1 MLSSLR
7 IRDYA
12 LIDDLALDFEPGL
25 SVLTGE
31 TGAGKSI
38 IVGALSLLL
47 GDKPDTTSIRT
58 GADSATVEGR
68 FRDCPAALAAA
79 AALGITPAT
88 GDADLLLRR
97 RVDRTGRSAAWA
109 CDGPVTIAGL
119 ARTADRLI
127 DLHGQHEHQLLLRPD
142 FQLETL
148 DAYAG
153 LAAERRAFGERYERR
168 AALAVE
174 LARRD
179 EQLGQARARR
189 ELTEFQLNELAA
201 AHVTAGEIEELHRER
216 ELLQSAER
224 RYALARQLEE
234 LLSDGEPS
242 AGSLLAA
249 AVKALAVLAELD
261 PAQSEGLDALRS
273 AQAAADDTW
282 RRLVRYREGVEF
294 SPERLEEVNARLFL
308 IEKLERKYRV
318 PAAELPALEAGL
330 RAEADGLE
338 HHHERRTALAS
349 ELLAL
354 DDQLAA
360 AATALTKKRTRAARR
375 LEPLLK
381 AELDALGLGRA
392 ELALQLT
399 QSEGL
404 TPSGRDTAEFLF
416 SANPGEEPR
425 PLRKVASG
433 GELSRLML
441 ALKGVLA
448 EADPVPTLVFDE
460 VDSGIGGRIAEAV
473 GRRLARLARARQV
486 IVITHLPQ
494 IARHADTH
502 YAVTKRSRDGRVV
515 TSARRLDDAGRTDE
529 LARMLAGATVTPATI
544 AHARELLRDT
554 SESTARRRGAASRP

>member
-1 MLSSLR
+1 MLVSLH

-25 SVLTGE
+25 CVLTGE

-47 GDKPDTTSIRT
+47 GDKPDSASIRT
-58 GADSATVEGR
+58 GADNAVVEGR

-79 AALGITPAT
+79 AALGIAPAA

-109 CDGPVTIAGL
+109 CDSPVTVAGL

-153 LAAERRAFGERYERR
+153 LVNDRRAFAECYDRR
-168 AALAVE
+168 IALAAE
-174 LARRD
+174 LAGLD
-179 EQLGQARARR
+179 EQLSQARARH
-189 ELTEFQLNELAA
+189 ELAEFQLNELAA
-201 AHVTAGEIEELHRER
+201 AHVTPGEVEALHRER
-216 ELLQSAER
+216 ELLQTAER

-234 LLSDGEPS
+234 ILSDGEPS
-242 AGSLLAA
+242 ASSLLAA
-249 AVKALAVLAELD
+249 AVKALSALSELD
-261 PAQSEGLDALRS
+261 PAQREGLDALGG
-273 AQAAADDTW
+273 AQAAADETW
-282 RRLVRYREGVEF
+282 RRLVRYREAVEF
-294 SPERLEEVNARLFL
+294 SPERLEEVNARLFA

-318 PAAELPALEAGL
+318 PAAELPALEARL
-330 RAEADGLE
+330 RAEADGIE
-338 HHHERRTALAS
+338 QHHERRTALAG

-360 AATALTKKRTRAARR
+360 AATSLTKKRTRAARR
-375 LEPLLK
+375 LETLLK

-392 ELALQLT
+392 ELSLQLT
-399 QSEGL
+399 RHDGL
-404 TPSGRDTAEFLF
+404 TAAGRDVAEFLF

-473 GRRLARLARARQV
+473 GRRLARLARTRQV

-494 IARHADTH
+494 IARHADAH
-502 YAVTKRSRDGRVV
+502 YAVTKLPRDGRVV
-515 TSARRLDDAGRTDE
+515 TTARRLDDAGRTDE

-544 AHARELLRDT
+544 AHARELLRDMSQT
-554 SESTARRRGAASRP
+554 SARRRGAASRP